1 MQEPVAQ
8 STAAMATSVE
18 SIKGTVRRP
27 GDSKMSSE
35 HCQPSPTV
43 DPAARQSHESAV
55 GATASARPART
66 PTA

>member
-8 STAAMATSVE
+8 STAAMATSIE
-18 SIKGTVRRP
+18 RTKGIVSQP
-27 GDSKMSSE
+27 SGNKMRSE

-43 DPAARQSHESAV
+43 DPAARQSHESV
-55 GATASARPART
+55 TASARPART